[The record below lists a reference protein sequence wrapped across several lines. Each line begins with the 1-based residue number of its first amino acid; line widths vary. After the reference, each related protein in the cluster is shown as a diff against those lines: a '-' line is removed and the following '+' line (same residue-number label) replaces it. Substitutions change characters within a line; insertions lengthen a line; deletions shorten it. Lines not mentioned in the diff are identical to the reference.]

1 MISISVNGGTVSG
14 LVLLISWFFAVPAS
28 ALQVW
33 TLLNKRADPT
43 TEVVRAAFAKGS
55 FAMLRLIGMP
65 IASLVLFFKG
75 WRLGGGLDLAV
86 LVVSMGWV
94 AEIVVSAS
102 ADYSAMKRR

>member
-14 LVLLISWFFAVPAS
+14 VVLLISWFFAVPAS

-65 IASLVLFFKG
+65 IASLVLFSKVG
-75 WRLGGGLDLAV
+75 DWVGGSTWQSLLFPWAGLQ
-86 LVVSMGWV
+86 
-94 AEIVVSAS
+94 
-102 ADYSAMKRR
+102 K